1 MRAASGGTVVVKV
14 GGGLLA
20 IPGALERVA
29 GALAAAAE
37 RRRLVIVPGGGPFAD
52 AVRRF
57 DATHGLSPMAAHWMA
72 ILAQD
77 QYAHALAERVPGATL
92 ASDPATISAAHAAG
106 RVPVLAPSRWMLAAD
121 VLPHGWDATSDSV
134 AAFVAGALDAE
145 VLVLVKP
152 AGGSVGELTDAWFE
166 AALPAGLSVL
176 VLGVEEMDRLGEL
189 LKPAR
194 D

>member
-1 MRAASGGTVVVKV
+1 VSAVSGGTVVVKV

-29 GALAAAAE
+29 GALAAAAAQ
-37 RRRLVIVPGGGPFAD
+37 RRLVIVPGGGPFAD

-57 DATHGLSPMAAHWMA
+57 DATHGLSPGAAHWMA

-77 QYAHALAERVPGATL
+77 QYAHALAERVPGGLL
-92 ASDPATISAAHAAG
+92 ASDPETISAAHAAG
-106 RVPVLAPSRWMLAAD
+106 RVPVLAPARWMLTAD
-121 VLPHGWDATSDSV
+121 VLPHSWDATSDSV

-152 AGGSVGELTDAWFE
+152 VGGSAGELADAGFD
-166 AALPAGLSVL
+166 AALPAGLPVF

-189 LKPAR
+189 LKPR
-194 D
+194 RG